1 MWKVFY
7 EEFTKYK
14 RVLLLYRAR
23 WLCGI
28 VDFRSGTRRTLS
40 RGKTGVRNRTSGI
53 QTWSLR
59 MAADRLKTKDK
70 KRYQQTGSEER

>member
-1 MWKVFY
+1 MESLTSDLVQ
-7 EEFTKYK
+7 EE
-14 RVLLLYRAR
+14 
-23 WLCGI
+23 
-28 VDFRSGTRRTLS
+28 LS